1 MSQQVLDIK
10 LNFSNVNKIS
20 ENTTVV
26 EKVAFNIASEASY
39 AYNLGRHKSYSRKAK
54 NGHKML
60 TNFDDFFTIF
70 DTFNIF

>member
-10 LNFSNVNKIS
+10 LAKTPQWLKIAQ
-20 ENTTVV
+20 
-26 EKVAFNIASEASY
+26 KVAFNIASEASY
-39 AYNLGRHKSYSRKAK
+39 AYNFGRHKSYLKKAK

-70 DTFNIF
+70 DTFKIF

>member
-26 EKVAFNIASEASY
+26 ERVAFNIASEASY
-39 AYNLGRHKSYSRKAK
+39 AYNLGRHKSCLKKAK
-54 NGHKML
+54 NSHKML

-70 DTFNIF
+70 DTFKIF